1 MARSITLT
9 LGAGLGADLGPNF
22 NLTANVG
29 SVTPSTATK
38 TELTAGKSVSVD
50 DAASEVTVTS
60 TGTCTNAI
68 TQTIPCVTTTT
79 TTTTTTAAPGS
90 VVTITINYESA
101 NNVGNITNLEII
113 GSDSVAY
120 PVTIT
125 SGTFPLTAVGQSVTA
140 TTTHYNGEY
149 EHEVFI
155 DDGFGGYYINV
166 PVSFSLT
173 LSYNNIGGL
182 IDKLVA
188 TRNGTE
194 SLCGG
199 LDSGAGPGATNIAFS
214 GFALGDNI
222 VIEAKAGLC

>member
-50 DAASEVTVTS
+50 DTASEVTVTS

-155 DDGFGGYYINV
+155 DDEFGGYYINV